1 MQKLQWFNLFNN
13 NIVLFKRPSIRSNTL
28 IVWFNILL
36 CELLTSICR
45 VRDVADLI
53 PQCNPDGTGHILKP
67 EFRNTLNKMGFYM
80 DDIEF
85 ERLWMK

>member
-1 MQKLQWFNLFNN
+1 MCT
-13 NIVLFKRPSIRSNTL
+13 VR
-28 IVWFNILL
+28 
-36 CELLTSICR
+36 R

-53 PQCNPDGTGHILKP
+53 PQSNPDGSGHILKP

-85 ERLWMK
+85 DRLWSK